1 MGIVF
6 SGDTWDI
13 LGYDVPTI
21 DTTKMFEYMINQLI
35 NTEND
40 E

>member
-1 MGIVF
+1 MMYLPLIQ
-6 SGDTWDI
+6 
-13 LGYDVPTI
+13 L
-21 DTTKMFEYMINQLI
+21 TKIYEYNSEYMINQLI